1 MHAVCQAAAAKDISL
16 LPAAEETW
24 SLDGF
29 HQWCLDLQRQYNTA
43 GKSVVYSTYQAYLKQ
58 TPETV
63 ARHLQIAKDEGFTL
77 GLKLVRGAYLGT
89 EARSL
94 IWDTIEGTH
103 TSYDTIASALI
114 HRKDNELVR
123 PFNKS
128 SGEGFWPSTNV
139 MLATHNAVSV
149 RLAQEHRRAQAA
161 RGEELTTLTFAQLQ
175 GMADEVST
183 SLIAAARASE
193 QERQALGLS
202 QEENFK
208 RGAVKEKVFKCTTWG
223 TMHQCLNYL
232 LRRAAEN
239 KDAASRTK
247 DTRLAMGAELR
258 RRVKATF
265 GLA

>member
-1 MHAVCQAAAAKDISL
+1 
-16 LPAAEETW
+16 
-24 SLDGF
+24 
-29 HQWCLDLQRQYNTA
+29 
-43 GKSVVYSTYQAYLKQ
+43 
-58 TPETV
+58 
-63 ARHLQIAKDEGFTL
+63 
-77 GLKLVRGAYLGT
+77 
-89 EARSL
+89 
-94 IWDTIEGTH
+94 
-103 TSYDTIASALI
+103 
-114 HRKDNELVR
+114 
-123 PFNKS
+123 
-128 SGEGFWPSTNV
+128 
-139 MLATHNAVSV
+139 
-149 RLAQEHRRAQAA
+149 
-161 RGEELTTLTFAQLQ
+161 Q

-193 QERQALGLS
+193 QERQSLGLS
-202 QEENFK
+202 AEENFK